1 MATTTTDSSN
11 GGIMIKPERGT
22 GRTDRAQ
29 RGGTPRRPSLDWSS
43 VTCGR
48 GHPSHSD
55 RFAITPRG
63 RASELE
69 SGGRNFERLWE
80 FSCGEV
86 NH

>member
-1 MATTTTDSSN
+1 MATDSSN
-11 GGIMIKPERGT
+11 GGIMIKPEVVLD
-22 GRTDRAQ
+22 GRTGLSEEARH
-29 RGGTPRRPSLDWSS
+29 PSLDWSS

-48 GHPSHSD
+48 GHPSHSG
-55 RFAITPRG
+55 RFAITLRG

-69 SGGRNFERLWE
+69 SGSRNFERLWE

>member
-11 GGIMIKPERGT
+11 GGITIKPEVLAKRL
-22 GRTDRAQ
+22 
-29 RGGTPRRPSLDWSS
+29 GTPSQSGLEFSHLRPA
-43 VTCGR
+43 GR

-86 NH
+86 NE